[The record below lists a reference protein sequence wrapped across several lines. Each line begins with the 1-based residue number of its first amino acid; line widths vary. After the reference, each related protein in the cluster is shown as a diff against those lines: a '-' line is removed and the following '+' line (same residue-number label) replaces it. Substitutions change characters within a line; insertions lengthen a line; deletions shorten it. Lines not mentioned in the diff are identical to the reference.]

1 MNVVSSKVALKLVAT
16 MQVEYYVETVQIVR
30 GGYNPHLDTPLKII
44 IIFIKCTFN

>member
-30 GGYNPHLDTPLKII
+30 GGLQPSPGYTPENNNYFHQMYL
-44 IIFIKCTFN
+44 